1 MQFKNSATIA
11 VTGFVLFV
19 IGGFINSLGIAG
31 SIAYS
36 LTPRSIYS
44 SSSNDGAITMTL
56 IGSVLAVIGLIQMC
70 MGAYRALKKID
81 ALPVPVLAVATAPV
95 AQAAPVNAPG
105 HGAFQAQP
113 NSSAPRQTP
122 QHLMYNGQS
131 EQQPPVE

>member
-56 IGSVLAVIGLIQMC
+56 IGSVLALIGLIQMC
-70 MGAYRALKKID
+70 MGAYRALRKID
-81 ALPVPVLAVATAPV
+81 ALPVPVAALSTAPE
-95 AQAAPVNAPG
+95 APAAPVNAPG
-105 HGAFQAQP
+105 YGASQAQP
-113 NSSAPRQTP
+113 APASPRQTP
-122 QHLMYNGQS
+122 QHLMYNGS